1 MSEYILLVGLGI
13 GLLIAAFT
21 DIRESRI
28 PNWLTGS
35 LAIFGV
41 SVHTIVDGW
50 PGFLFSVQG
59 MAIGLLC
66 LIFFY
71 IKGGMGAGDVKLLA
85 AIGAVLGTLQVVY
98 AFCFAALLGGLY
110 SFMLLAATGGI
121 RHLLDRLNLFFTML
135 LCSRTL
141 NSAASASDSE
151 PKLRYALVLG
161 LGTVMAQT
169 LLLYGFL

>member
-35 LAIFGV
+35 LAFFGV

-85 AIGAVLGTLQVVY
+85 AIGAVLGTVQVVY
-98 AFCFAALLGGLY
+98 AFCFAALLGGGY
-110 SFMLLAATGGI
+110 SFMLLVATGGF
-121 RHLLDRLNLFFTML
+121 RHLWERLNLFFTML
-135 LCSRTL
+135 LCSGTV
-141 NSAASASDSE
+141 NSAKAATNAE

-161 LGTVMAQT
+161 LGTVIVQT
-169 LLLYGFL
+169 LILYELL